1 MKFKISVSDVAT
13 KEAFICNMVSLRNNA
28 QWWPKFKIFRFNIYL
43 LYAYETD
50 DYVNVEKI
58 ARNLRPKIFFCLEL
72 EFVVR
77 DFDVVMHAVVPVE
90 VV

>member
-1 MKFKISVSDVAT
+1 MVTKI
-13 KEAFICNMVSLRNNA
+13 
-28 QWWPKFKIFRFNIYL
+28 QNIQK
-43 LYAYETD
+43 TD

>member
-1 MKFKISVSDVAT
+1 MVTKI
-13 KEAFICNMVSLRNNA
+13 
-28 QWWPKFKIFRFNIYL
+28 QNIQIQHL
-43 LYAYETD
+43 PPLCLEQEGKETD

-77 DFDVVMHAVVPVE
+77 DFDVGMHAVVPVE

>member
-1 MKFKISVSDVAT
+1 MVTKLQNIKIQHLSPL
-13 KEAFICNMVSLRNNA
+13 CLG
-28 QWWPKFKIFRFNIYL
+28 
-43 LYAYETD
+43 TD

>member
-1 MKFKISVSDVAT
+1 MVTKIQN
-13 KEAFICNMVSLRNNA
+13 IQIQHLPPLSLE
-28 QWWPKFKIFRFNIYL
+28 QEGK
-43 LYAYETD
+43 ETD
-50 DYVNVEKI
+50 DYVNVEKR